1 MSFDK
6 VGSVQIVS
14 SGECPGLR
22 APGELFIITCV
33 SVRENMKHS
42 PHTA

>member
-14 SGECPGLR
+14 SGECLSLR

-42 PHTA
+42 PYTA